1 MITQNIEISV
11 FTTTECSDLVAYFL
25 QEQTQNAVSVYDVR
39 DLDSCGWDYI
49 EEGLREKFG
58 EEVRV
63 VAFCSK
69 EQEQDVLRALK
80 TELDKIRDIFG
91 NDSCGSLK
99 VVSAPAPQV
108 DWLKNWQKNFTPTVI
123 GDVCICPN
131 WLDYNGDAKKVLKI
145 ESGIA
150 FGTGYHETTSQCLLL
165 AQNFDFAGKTVLD
178 IGCGSGILGL
188 SALLLGAKHA
198 TLVDIDKQAT
208 EATQKNAEFN
218 NLTDKCKIICGDLTQ
233 YVSGKF
239 DFCFANLTA
248 DILTRLSTV
257 LSQFLNSGA
266 VISLS
271 GILATQK
278 EQVEKVF
285 SDLGFE
291 LLSFSVKGEW
301 CALLMR
307 YCPTDANS

>member
-1 MITQNIEISV
+1 MTTQNIEISV

-25 QEQTQNAVSVYDVR
+25 QEKTQNAVSVYDVK
-39 DLDSCGWDYI
+39 DLDNCGWDYI

-58 EEVRV
+58 EEVKV

-69 EQEQDVLRALK
+69 EQEQEVLRALK
-80 TELDKIRDIFG
+80 AELDKIREIFG
-91 NDSCGSLK
+91 KDSCGSLK
-99 VVSAPAPQV
+99 IVSVPAPNV

-123 GDVCICPN
+123 GDVCVCPN
-131 WLDYNGDAKKVLKI
+131 WLEYEGDAKKVLKI

-165 AQNFDFAGKTVLD
+165 AQSFDFYDKTVLD
-178 IGCGSGILGL
+178 MGCGSGILGL
-188 SALLLGAKHA
+188 SALLLGAKH
-198 TLVDIDKQAT
+198 TTFVDLDKQAT

-218 NLTDKCKIICGDLTQ
+218 NLADKSEVICGDLTQ
-233 YVSGKF
+233 RVTGKF

-248 DILTRLSTV
+248 DILTRLSTT
-257 LSQFLNSGA
+257 LSQFLNDGA

-285 SDLGFE
+285 SNLGFE
-291 LLSFSVKGEW
+291 LVSFSVKGEW

-307 YCPTDANS
+307 YLLMDAKS